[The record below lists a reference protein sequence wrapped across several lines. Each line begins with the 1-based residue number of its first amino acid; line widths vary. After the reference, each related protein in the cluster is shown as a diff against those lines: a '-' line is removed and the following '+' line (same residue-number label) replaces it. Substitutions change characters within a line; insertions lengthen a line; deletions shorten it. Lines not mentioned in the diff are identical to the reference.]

1 MSNTTGWPT
10 EPSPGFA
17 PDSLASFAST
27 LHVERLN
34 ALRDLVLML
43 LSEVESLR
51 CAQAVQANCG
61 TGLQRQVQ
69 GFEYDLI
76 RQALHRTGG
85 NQARAARLLGVK
97 PTTLNAKIRRYQ
109 IPLASQAE
117 ESDHVVHEHVI
128 AA

>member
-1 MSNTTGWPT
+1 MDNTTSWPT
-10 EPSPGFA
+10 EPSPNFA
-17 PDSLASFAST
+17 PGSLAPFELT

-51 CAQAVQANCG
+51 CAQPVQADCG

-76 RQALHRTGG
+76 CQALHRTGG

-117 ESDHVVHEHVI
+117 ESETVVHEHVI

>member
-1 MSNTTGWPT
+1 MDNTTSWPT
-10 EPSPGFA
+10 EPSANFA
-17 PDSLASFAST
+17 PRSPAPTAST

-34 ALRDLVLML
+34 ALRDLLLTL

-51 CAQAVQANCG
+51 CAQPLQADRG

-117 ESDHVVHEHVI
+117 ESETVVHEQVI